1 MKKKQLLMGMAACT
15 LVGAMTIGGTM
26 AYLTD
31 HEETTNIFTVGKVQ
45 VDLTEPDWPGNE
57 SDEVHSLIPNQEIPK
72 NPQITNTG
80 DTDAIVFMMM
90 EMPVIP
96 KNRIVSYDGTPLGL
110 PSEVNAAYAEVSVE
124 GTSLFW
130 FKDENDPET
139 PPDLGAERE
148 DITDGIDESDQ
159 YQHFSDQWV
168 DLTKKLIESLPD
180 SEISSAI
187 VDEPTIN
194 LDTTF
199 PRIFAYKTSLK
210 PGETTDALFD
220 KIQLKNV
227 VEFTEQDRER
237 SMMVGANNINAEGK
251 IGITACAIQ
260 ADKVYNDTTDLTTD
274 LTDENLIEI
283 FKTFMMQR
291 EYSSVKGGKDANKFN
306 DLDLQGKS
314 IN

>member
-1 MKKKQLLMGMAACT
+1 MGMAACT
-15 LVGAMTIGGTM
+15 LIGAMTIGGTM

-31 HEETTNIFTVGKVQ
+31 HEETENVFTIGKVQ

-57 SDEVHSLIPNQEIPK
+57 SDEVPSLIPNQEIPK

-80 DTDAIVFMMM
+80 DTDAIVFMIM
-90 EMPVIP
+90 ETPVIP
-96 KNRIVSYDGTPLGL
+96 KNRIVSYDGTPLDL
-110 PSEVNAAYAEVSVE
+110 PSEVNAASTVVSVE

-180 SEISSAI
+180 SEISLMGV
-187 VDEPTIN
+187 VDPTID

-227 VEFTEQDRER
+227 VEFTERDRKR
-237 SMMVGANNINAEGK
+237 AALAGANNINAEGS

-260 ADKVYNDTTDLTTD
+260 ADKVYGDTADLTTD

-283 FKTFMMQR
+283 FKTFMIQR
-291 EYSSVKGGKDANKFN
+291 EYSGVEGRKNANNFN
-306 DLDLQGKS
+306 ALDLQGKPL
-314 IN
+314 N